1 MQKNYS
7 RGEAYARGYFHHIK
21 GHLTAGA
28 IIAIVMFVLHLLSG
42 CEPMLPD
49 ESNRETVASPLDSTK
64 NDLDINEWETDTTTY
79 QSHAKPK
86 LLLLSMKRD
95 V

>member
-1 MQKNYS
+1 MQKIYS
-7 RGEAYARGYFHHIK
+7 QSETYAKGYFHHIK

-28 IIAIVMFVLHLLSG
+28 IIAIVVFILHLLSG

-79 QSHAKPK
+79 QSHAKP
-86 LLLLSMKRD
+86 

>member
-1 MQKNYS
+1 MREDISTYKGAFDGGSYYCYS
-7 RGEAYARGYFHHIK
+7 YVCTPSVEC
-21 GHLTAGA
+21 
-28 IIAIVMFVLHLLSG
+28 

-79 QSHAKPK
+79 QSHAKP
-86 LLLLSMKRD
+86 

>member
-79 QSHAKPK
+79 QSSRKACIKQ
-86 LLLLSMKRD
+86 S
-95 V
+95 

>member
-1 MQKNYS
+1 M
-7 RGEAYARGYFHHIK
+7 RGYFHHIK

-79 QSHAKPK
+79 QSHAKP
-86 LLLLSMKRD
+86 

>member
-49 ESNRETVASPLDSTK
+49 ECNRETVASPLDSTK

-79 QSHAKPK
+79 QSHAKP
-86 LLLLSMKRD
+86 

>member
-7 RGEAYARGYFHHIK
+7 QSEAYAKGYFHHIK
-21 GHLTAGA
+21 GHLTVGA
-28 IIAIVMFVLHLLSG
+28 IIVIIVFMLHLLSG

-49 ESNRETVASPLDSTK
+49 ESNRKTVASPLDSTK

-79 QSHAKPK
+79 QSQAKP
-86 LLLLSMKRD
+86 

>member
-28 IIAIVMFVLHLLSG
+28 IIAIVMFVLHLWSG

-79 QSHAKPK
+79 QSHAKP
-86 LLLLSMKRD
+86 

>member
-64 NDLDINEWETDTTTY
+64 NDLDINEWETVRPLISHT
-79 QSHAKPK
+79 QSLYKTI
-86 LLLLSMKRD
+86 LIN
-95 V
+95 

>member
-1 MQKNYS
+1 
-7 RGEAYARGYFHHIK
+7 
-21 GHLTAGA
+21 LTAGA

-79 QSHAKPK
+79 QSHAKP
-86 LLLLSMKRD
+86 

>member
-28 IIAIVMFVLHLLSG
+28 IIAIVMFVLHLLSAFQG
-42 CEPMLPD
+42 ILVSD
-49 ESNRETVASPLDSTK
+49 VG
-64 NDLDINEWETDTTTY
+64 I
-79 QSHAKPK
+79 
-86 LLLLSMKRD
+86 LLLHFGLTIR
-95 V
+95 

>member
-7 RGEAYARGYFHHIK
+7 RGEAYVRGYFHHIK

-64 NDLDINEWETDTTTY
+64 NDLDINEWETDSTTY
-79 QSHAKPK
+79 QSHAKP
-86 LLLLSMKRD
+86 

>member
-79 QSHAKPK
+79 LSDRVRGQSG
-86 LLLLSMKRD
+86 
-95 V
+95 

>member
-7 RGEAYARGYFHHIK
+7 RGEAYVRGYFHHIK
-21 GHLTAGA
+21 GHLTAGV

-79 QSHAKPK
+79 QSHAKP
-86 LLLLSMKRD
+86 

>member
-79 QSHAKPK
+79 
-86 LLLLSMKRD
+86 
-95 V
+95 

>member
-42 CEPMLPD
+42 CETMLPD

-79 QSHAKPK
+79 QSHAKP
-86 LLLLSMKRD
+86 

>member
-28 IIAIVMFVLHLLSG
+28 ISAIVMFVLHLLS

-79 QSHAKPK
+79 QSHAKP
-86 LLLLSMKRD
+86 

>member
-1 MQKNYS
+1 MREDIS
-7 RGEAYARGYFHHIK
+7 HHIK

-49 ESNRETVASPLDSTK
+49 ESNRETVASPLDSTT
-64 NDLDINEWETDTTTY
+64 NAFDLHEWETVTTHY
-79 QSHAKPK
+79 QSHAKP
-86 LLLLSMKRD
+86 

>member
-64 NDLDINEWETDTTTY
+64 NDLDLMNGKLIRPLISHTQSLYKTILIN
-79 QSHAKPK
+79 
-86 LLLLSMKRD
+86 
-95 V
+95 

>member
-21 GHLTAGA
+21 GQLTAGA

-79 QSHAKPK
+79 QSHAKP
-86 LLLLSMKRD
+86 

>member
-7 RGEAYARGYFHHIK
+7 RGEAYARGYF
-21 GHLTAGA
+21 HLTAGA

-79 QSHAKPK
+79 QSHAKP
-86 LLLLSMKRD
+86 

>member
-7 RGEAYARGYFHHIK
+7 RGRSVCERIFPSYK
-21 GHLTAGA
+21 GAFDGGGA

-79 QSHAKPK
+79 QSHAKP
-86 LLLLSMKRD
+86 

>member
-42 CEPMLPD
+42 CEQMLPD

-79 QSHAKPK
+79 QSHAKP
-86 LLLLSMKRD
+86 

>member
-28 IIAIVMFVLHLLSG
+28 IIVMFVLHLLSG

-79 QSHAKPK
+79 QSHAKP
-86 LLLLSMKRD
+86 

>member
-28 IIAIVMFVLHLLSG
+28 IIAIVMFVLHLLSC

-79 QSHAKPK
+79 QSHAKP
-86 LLLLSMKRD
+86 

>member
-79 QSHAKPK
+79 QFVETKQEK
-86 LLLLSMKRD
+86 YD
-95 V
+95 I